1 MSALSASISTNR
13 HAAVIGPIVWELDGP
28 TPILKRS
35 KTLETTPFSPDA
47 GGDGPLARFWQA
59 GAPFVL
65 LDDAQPGGR
74 SLLFRSPEAVLEA
87 RSPEQAR
94 ACLAQLRAQARH
106 AAGFL
111 AYEAGHALE
120 PKLTP
125 LARMAPPDE
134 PPLLWFGL
142 FAAPETVDTD
152 KLLPDGAGAWAS
164 APRPHIER
172 EAYLA
177 AVTRVKE
184 HILDGE
190 VYQANLTFR
199 AQVATAGHPLALYA
213 ALRPR
218 ARAGWGGIVFT
229 GAHWI
234 LSFSPELF
242 FTLEDGRV
250 TARPM
255 KGTAA
260 AGTDPELL
268 RDDPKQRAENL
279 MIVDLIR
286 NDLSRVSRPGTVKVP
301 ELFAVETYPTVL
313 QMTSTVTAETEDGV
327 GPVDL
332 IEAAFPCGS
341 VTGAPKIRAMEL
353 IAELEPDARGVYT
366 GSIGRLAPSG
376 EAAFNVAIRTLV
388 LKAGEIGAILGLG
401 SGIVADSSAED
412 EWRECLAKGAFV
424 ETGRRFD
431 LIETMRFDPEEG
443 VAEIERH
450 LARMKRSA
458 EALGFAFDRHDAR
471 NELQAATFYLKAP
484 RRLRLLL
491 SRSGALAIETRPLG
505 ETPSE
510 PVPVRTAPLPV
521 EPEDF
526 RLRHKTSDRA
536 YYDEARIASG
546 AFELLFED
554 REGFLTEGTFTTL
567 FVERDGRLTTPPLAR
582 GLLPGVLRQ
591 RLIEE
596 GRALEGELRRADL
609 EGDFYIG
616 NSLRG
621 LIRARLAE
629 D

>member
-1 MSALSASISTNR
+1 MSALSASISTKR

-35 KTLETTPFSPDA
+35 KTLETTHFSPDA

-65 LDDAQPGGR
+65 LDDARPGGQ
-74 SLLFRSPEAVLEA
+74 SLLLRSPDAVLEA
-87 RSPEQAR
+87 RSPQEVR
-94 ACLAQLRAQARH
+94 TCLARLRSETRH

-111 AYEAGHALE
+111 AYEAGPALE
-120 PKLTP
+120 PKLAP
-125 LARMAPPDE
+125 LARTAPPND

-142 FAAPETVDTD
+142 FGAPEAVDAET
-152 KLLPDGAGAWAS
+152 LLPDGAGAWAA
-164 APRPHIER
+164 APRPRIER

-177 AVTRVKE
+177 AVARVKE
-184 HILDGE
+184 HILDGD

-199 AQVATAGHPLALYA
+199 AEVATAGHPLSLYA

-242 FTLEDGRV
+242 FTLEGGRAV
-250 TARPM
+250 AQPM
-255 KGTAA
+255 KGTAP
-260 AGTDPELL
+260 AGTDPARL

-286 NDLSRVSRPGTVKVP
+286 NDLSRVSKPGTVKVP
-301 ELFAVETYPTVL
+301 ELFAVETFPTVL
-313 QMTSTVTAETEDGV
+313 QMTSTVTAEAEDGL

-341 VTGAPKIRAMEL
+341 VTGAPKIRAMEV
-353 IAELEPDARGVYT
+353 IAALEGEPRAVYT
-366 GSIGRLAPSG
+366 GSIGRLAPGG

-388 LKAGEIGAILGLG
+388 LEAGERKATLGLG
-401 SGIVADSSAED
+401 SGIVADSSPEE

-458 EALGFAFDRHDAR
+458 EALGFAFDRHAAR

-491 SRSGALAIETRPLG
+491 SRSGATAIETRPLG
-505 ETPSE
+505 EAPAG
-510 PVPVRTAPLPV
+510 PVPVRVAPLPV

-536 YYDEARIASG
+536 FYDEARIAAG

-554 REGFLTEGTFTTL
+554 HEGFLTEGSFTTL
-567 FVERDGRLTTPPLAR
+567 FVEREGRLVTPPLAR
-582 GLLPGVLRQ
+582 GLLPGVLRE

-596 GRALEGELRRADL
+596 G
-609 EGDFYIG
+609 
-616 NSLRG
+616 
-621 LIRARLAE
+621 
-629 D
+629 